1 MPICRDIINRIVYY
15 YKSQM
20 VSPILILCAIDDA
33 NGICFPGIHEKKLKK
48 KKINVWYDGPF

>member
-33 NGICFPGIHEKKLKK
+33 NGICFPGINEKKLKK
-48 KKINVWYDGPF
+48 KKINV